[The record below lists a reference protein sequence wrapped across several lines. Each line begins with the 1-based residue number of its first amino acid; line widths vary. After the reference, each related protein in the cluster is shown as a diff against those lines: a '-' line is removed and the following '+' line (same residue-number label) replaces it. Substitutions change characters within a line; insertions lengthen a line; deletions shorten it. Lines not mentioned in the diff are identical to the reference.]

1 MAEIRNSVAPGEP
14 DEGSIPTGS
23 RQGADYYVNAV
34 PAVDQAARLLFALA
48 EAVRGE
54 GSLTELANQTG
65 IGKSKVLAVLNT
77 LCSSGLVTRDEY
89 TKNYAL
95 GAKIHHLHR
104 AMVNNTDLA
113 RAVTPYLQMLAAKTD
128 CSVHFGVVA
137 GETLFVLA
145 QRYPPGGTYIPLD
158 AGHRLPLLWGAHGRA
173 YLAALPVE
181 EAEQRLRYDPAVQTA
196 AVANEGIDRETL
208 RIQVDECRRLG
219 YGKTV
224 GMAWWGR
231 NAVSAVLSV
240 DVPSRPG
247 VRWVPGCLVAIGSF
261 PPDGIHRIGCLL
273 VESAAEMSER
283 LGPLLQ
289 ALNINFPLSKS
300 L

>member
-1 MAEIRNSVAPGEP
+1 MGVTGNSISPSEPPQKNLPTEI
-14 DEGSIPTGS
+14 
-23 RQGADYYVNAV
+23 RQGADYYASAV
-34 PAVDQAARLLFALA
+34 PAVDQASRLLFALA

-54 GSLTELANQTG
+54 GSLTELAKQTG
-65 IGKSKVLAVLNT
+65 IGKSKALAVLNT
-77 LCSSGLVTRDEY
+77 LCNAGLVTRDEY

-113 RAVTPYLQMLAAKTD
+113 RAVTPYLQKLAAETA

-137 GETLFVLA
+137 GETLFVVA

-181 EAEQRLRYDPAVQTA
+181 EAEQRLTYDPAVQTA

-208 RIQVDECRRLG
+208 RLQVDECRRLG

-231 NAVSAVLSV
+231 NAVSAVLSIE
-240 DVPSRPG
+240 VPNHPG

-273 VESAAEMSER
+273 MDAATEMSER

-289 ALNINFPLSKS
+289 AVNINFPLSKS